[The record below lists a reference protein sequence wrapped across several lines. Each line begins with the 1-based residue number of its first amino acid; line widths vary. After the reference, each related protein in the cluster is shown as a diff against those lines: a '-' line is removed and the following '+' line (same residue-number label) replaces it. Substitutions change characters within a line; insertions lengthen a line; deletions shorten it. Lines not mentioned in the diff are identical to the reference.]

1 MVQPVVQHGAQP
13 GVEPP
18 KQPLAQSRVQ
28 PEVQPEEP
36 PVVQSILQPAAA
48 NVSSVDSREFW
59 DPDDDIFSW
68 KTCTQAQCEGLDS
81 ESLSFSSFVDLS
93 PKSSAE
99 SKAMPSKNSD
109 PLGPQARFRYHPENV
124 SLGSGITD
132 NIEETLSENHG
143 PPSLD
148 ARMSVRSFHV
158 DTSH

>member
-1 MVQPVVQHGAQP
+1 MHDAQ
-13 GVEPP
+13 
-18 KQPLAQSRVQ
+18 
-28 PEVQPEEP
+28 
-36 PVVQSILQPAAA
+36 ICT
-48 NVSSVDSREFW
+48 VDSREFS
-59 DPDDDIFSW
+59 DPEDDIFSW
-68 KTCTQAQCEGLDS
+68 KTCTTAQCEGQDY
-81 ESLSFSSFVDLS
+81 ESFSFSSSADLS
-93 PKSSAE
+93 PNSSGE

-132 NIEETLSENHG
+132 NIEETLSENHS